1 MQIFVVG
8 SKPNPHWPAVQPDV
22 VILANGAIAYARD
35 RFSAAHCIGFASLNF
50 CRQSR
55 GVQNR
60 ADRDAV
66 EGVELDELVYWD
78 PVGKDWL
85 KDVNFK
91 YKTGKELSNWEQWWF
106 NYCHYSFVRW
116 LVAIANP
123 RNWWHAFKKHRVGMP
138 AYFAGSRLSTGM
150 LAVEYAMR
158 RFPDADKIHVCGI
171 GVKWT
176 GGHFYD
182 QAHAHDNFHEKA
194 DVALYRWIK
203 KNRANVIFCEVGEPL

>member
-35 RFSAAHCIGFASLNF
+35 RFSAAHSIGFASLNF

-91 YKTGKELSNWEQWWF
+91 YKTGKELSNWEQWRF
-106 NYCHYSFVRW
+106 NYSYWPRAA
-116 LVAIANP
+116 LLAALINP
-123 RNWWHAFKKHRVGMP
+123 RNWWHAFKKHRQGMP
-138 AYFAGSRLSTGM
+138 PFLRGSRLSTGM
-150 LAVEYAMR
+150 LALAYALE
-158 RFPDADKIHVCGI
+158 RFPNAECIHVCGI
-171 GVKWT
+171 GVKWS
-176 GGHFYD
+176 GGHFYEKS
-182 QAHAHDNFHEKA
+182 HMHDNFHEEA
-194 DVALYRWIK
+194 DVMFYNSLSGGTKPIAFHELR
-203 KNRANVIFCEVGEPL
+203 GG